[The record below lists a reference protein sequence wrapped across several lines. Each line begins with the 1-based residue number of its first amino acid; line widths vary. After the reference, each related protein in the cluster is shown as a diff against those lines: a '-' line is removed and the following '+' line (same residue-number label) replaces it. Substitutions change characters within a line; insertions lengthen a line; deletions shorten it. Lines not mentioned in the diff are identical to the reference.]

1 MLFAYEPGQP
11 VLRDISLIIAHR
23 LATVRHC
30 DRILVLKDGVIAQ
43 DGTYDELLSQP
54 GTFQQL
60 VQGQALR
67 H

>member
-1 MLFAYEPGQP
+1 
-11 VLRDISLIIAHR
+11 
-23 LATVRHC
+23 
-30 DRILVLKDGVIAQ
+30 VLKDGLIVQ